1 VTDATDQTEYRIERL
16 RHRLAHGDQ
25 AELGLHIEARADAVA
40 VVGTV
45 ADAECRDAVL
55 RAVADELSGLTFHVD
70 VSVAAADAPTRAEEL

>member
-25 AELGLHIEARADAVA
+25 AELGLHIEARADAVT

-45 ADAECRDAVL
+45 ADAECRDAVV
-55 RAVADELSGLTFHVD
+55 RAIAEELSGLTCHVD
-70 VSVAAADAPTRAEEL
+70 ITVAAVDTPTRAEEL